1 MGSCPQACR
10 AYQIAVKCDPAGNN
24 AKCDSLS
31 LSLSIYPHIPL
42 LAIEGFSSFVFWRL
56 IDGESLLIGQKEEH
70 SDWID
75 LEMHYHSVPMAAC
88 TSCPAITQNITNLPL
103 RAVMV

>member
-10 AYQIAVKCDPAGNN
+10 AQQIAVKCDPAGSN
-24 AKCDSLS
+24 AKCDSLSLSLS

-56 IDGESLLIGQKEEH
+56 IDGES
-70 SDWID
+70 
-75 LEMHYHSVPMAAC
+75 C
-88 TSCPAITQNITNLPL
+88 
-103 RAVMV
+103 